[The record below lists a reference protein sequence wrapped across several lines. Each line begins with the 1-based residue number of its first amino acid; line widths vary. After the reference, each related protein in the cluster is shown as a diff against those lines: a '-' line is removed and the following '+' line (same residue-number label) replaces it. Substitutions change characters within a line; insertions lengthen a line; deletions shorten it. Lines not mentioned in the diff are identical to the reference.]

1 MLKMTVKPGV
11 YIGSN
16 IEIAVTKKYTLIFLA
31 KDEALTTFL
40 VQSADGRC
48 IHAVRTKPGQGSL
61 SVEYLLT
68 GQGGMNY
75 VKGKG
80 FLEYR
85 GRQAVE
91 LIWEKESV
99 KCIFSLSG
107 EEFTAEIAEYLTEES
122 LVPKNMDATDENL
135 AECLNQWHLGVYEL
149 TESYGNKSFFEGII
163 LNTPKHMYI
172 YKAREGGQIY
182 IRAARYRCDR
192 KGIAFNQNYRQFY
205 EAGRPESAHHVA
217 VKDNRVSMEELEINS
232 SYFVPNT
239 CNLDRNTFY
248 WSVRSYTRNLIT
260 LNGCNGEL
268 YYWSPGKQTINP

>member
-1 MLKMTVKPGV
+1 MTKMTVKPGV
-11 YIGSN
+11 YIASN
-16 IEIAVTKKYTLIFLA
+16 MEIAVTKKYTLIFLT
-31 KDEALTTFL
+31 KDRALTTFL
-40 VQSADGRC
+40 VRSLDGQC
-48 IHAVRTKPGQGSL
+48 IHAVKTEQKQEGL

-91 LIWEKESV
+91 LIWKEESV
-99 KCIFSLSG
+99 RCFFPLLG
-107 EEFTAEIAEYLTEES
+107 EEFTAEVAEYLTEES
-122 LVPKNMDATDENL
+122 LVPKSMDATAENL
-135 AECLNQWHLGVYEL
+135 SECLNQWHLGVYEL
-149 TESYGNKSFFEGII
+149 AKIYRNKSFFEGII

-182 IRAARYRCDR
+182 IRAARYQCNQ

-217 VKDNRVSMEELEINS
+217 VKDNRVSMGELEINTS
-232 SYFVPNT
+232 CFVPDT
-239 CNLDRNTFY
+239 CNLDQNTFY
-248 WSVRSYTRNLIT
+248 WSVRNYTRNLIT

-268 YYWSPGKQTINP
+268 YYWSPGKQAVN